1 MGEEGAFERLS
12 REYNHR
18 ELYDRL
24 GEWHSEVLLELL
36 EGVDVLLAQGDYEA
50 FAMLPDSE
58 QRQRIEG
65 VHQVIEVIR
74 ESLSKGES

>member
-1 MGEEGAFERLS
+1 VSEEGAFERLS
-12 REYNHR
+12 REYDRR

-36 EGVDVLLAQGDYEA
+36 EGVDVLLAQGDYDA

-65 VHQVIEVIR
+65 AHQVIEVIR
-74 ESLSKGES
+74 ESLSKEES